1 MIKFT
6 LTTKQFE
13 RRGVMARGSSRF
25 KDERK
30 NPKGGRSGDKVRFKK
45 GEY

>member
-6 LTTKQFE
+6 LTTKPFE
-13 RRGVMARGSSRF
+13 RRGMMPKGGSKF
-25 KDERK
+25 KDVRK

-45 GEY
+45 GDF